1 MFSRQYGQHP
11 GDVGNREALLMY
23 YFAKVLQAGGLT
35 VIVIDFFR
43 RFPEV
48 MNRKILA
55 AGIGLFFCG
64 WVIEKVMVRR

>member
-1 MFSRQYGQHP
+1 
-11 GDVGNREALLMY
+11 MY

-43 RFPEV
+43 RFPDV